1 MNKLE
6 PRWGCG
12 IACPPTWTE
21 TTLSQVAT
29 FQKTRSR
36 SEWQYGVLS
45 LKGLFKPR
53 NAPLKGQYMYILV
66 CQSHCLLLTV
76 WWKTR
81 RIHVFSMLIGSFF
94 LANNKHDFSFFY
106 PQGCNYR
113 CKRKWG
119 ERTWNGM
126 SYIVLPV
133 FFDLW
138 FVLFWQQSSLTQMR
152 TLPIF
157 LEYFGFYF
165 VKCFPENWII
175 LTQFRFP
182 NLTPIV
188 FKHSEMRIIL
198 HFRSPRRHSLHEW

>member
-119 ERTWNGM
+119 ERTWTGM

-138 FVLFWQQSSLTQMR
+138 FVVLTTVQSNTDANSSNFSGIFWILFCKVFSRKLDYFNTI
-152 TLPIF
+152 PISKLDTNSF
-157 LEYFGFYF
+157 
-165 VKCFPENWII
+165 
-175 LTQFRFP
+175 
-182 NLTPIV
+182 
-188 FKHSEMRIIL
+188 
-198 HFRSPRRHSLHEW
+198 